1 MARYTLYET
10 GPDNYSTYAECW
22 GSTRTS
28 RGREVASAGRLVD
41 LLDAVDRMKHDNWS
55 LIGPG
60 GRFVTGSRKG
70 YYRLP
75 AVAKELARIAREEKG

>member
-1 MARYTLYET
+1 M
-10 GPDNYSTYAECW
+10 
-22 GSTRTS
+22 
-28 RGREVASAGRLVD
+28 D
-41 LLDAVDRMKHDNWS
+41 LLDAVGRMKHDNWS

-60 GRFVTGSRKG
+60 GRFVTGSRED